1 MIIQERFPSDFIWGT
16 ATSAAQT
23 EGFPQAD
30 GSGLS
35 IWDDFSLRKGK
46 IKNNHNNQIG
56 CNFYTHY
63 NDDIEIIK
71 KLEIPNFRF
80 SIAWPRV
87 YPMGYGH
94 VNHPGLDFYKR
105 LIDKCLENNIRPW
118 ATIYHWDLPAALE
131 SKGGW
136 TNRNIIN
143 WFKDYVLTIAMHL
156 GDRVKDWIVLN
167 EPMAFTGAGYFL
179 GLHAP
184 GRMGMGNFIPAMHH
198 ATMCQAEGARI
209 LRTEVSNANIGTS
222 FSMSQ
227 VEPLTQNPADIIASE
242 KIHALLNRLF
252 LEPALGYGYPIK
264 ELPFLQKVERYMRQ
278 GDEKRMQF
286 DFDFIGVQN
295 YTREI
300 VAANWYTPYLHARI
314 VPAKLRNVALTAMDW
329 EIHPPA
335 LHHVLK
341 FAASYDKVKSIIVSE
356 NGAAFHEPQPY
367 QGEPDTN
374 RIEFLKQNVYQL
386 QKALSETDKIKGYF
400 VWSLLDNFEWAE
412 GFNPRFGLVHVDF
425 ETQKR
430 TIKHSGYWY
439 RKFIMEQM
447 AHNQAL
453 AI

>member
-1 MIIQERFPSDFIWGT
+1 MILQERFPTDFIWGT
-16 ATSAAQT
+16 AISSAQT
-23 EGFPQAD
+23 EGMPQAD
-30 GSGLS
+30 GAGLS
-35 IWDDFSLRKGK
+35 IWDEFALRKGK
-46 IKNNHNNQIG
+46 IKNNHTNQTG
-56 CNFYTHY
+56 CNFYTHSRE
-63 NDDIEIIK
+63 DIEIVK

-80 SIAWPRV
+80 SIAWPRI
-87 YPMGYGH
+87 YPMGYGQ

-105 LIDKCLENNIRPW
+105 LIDQCLENNIRPW
-118 ATIYHWDLPAALE
+118 VTLYHWDLPAALE

-136 TNRNIIN
+136 TNRNIVS
-143 WFKDYVLTIAMHL
+143 WFKEYVLTIVMHL

-184 GRMGMGNFIPAMHH
+184 GKIGMGNFIPAMHH
-198 ATMCQAEGARI
+198 AALAQAEGARI
-209 LRTEVSNANIGTS
+209 LRSEFKNANIGTS

-227 VEPLTQNPADIIASE
+227 VQPFSDNPADILASE
-242 KIHALLNRLF
+242 KVHALLNRLF
-252 LEPALGYGYPIK
+252 LEPVLGYGYPVK
-264 ELPFLQKVERYMRQ
+264 ELPFLQKVEKYMRS
-278 GDEKRMQF
+278 GDEKRMEF

-300 VAANWYTPYLHARI
+300 VTSNWYTPYMQARMI
-314 VPAKLRNVALTAMDW
+314 PAKLRNVPLTAMDW
-329 EIHPPA
+329 EIYPPA
-335 LHHVLK
+335 LYNVVK

-356 NGAAFHEPQPY
+356 NGAAFLEPQTHN
-367 QGEPDTN
+367 GEADIN

-412 GFNPRFGLVHVDF
+412 GFDPRFGLVHVDF

-430 TIKHSGYWY
+430 TIKHSGYWF

-447 AHNQAL
+447 SKIQTL
-453 AI
+453 V